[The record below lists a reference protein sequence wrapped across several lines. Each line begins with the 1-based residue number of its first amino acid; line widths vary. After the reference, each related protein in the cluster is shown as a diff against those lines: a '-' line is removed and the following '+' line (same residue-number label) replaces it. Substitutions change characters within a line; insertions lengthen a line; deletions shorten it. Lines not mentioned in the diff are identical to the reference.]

1 MWKMSMEQGH
11 MRNKNRGRRMA
22 MFAAVSLV
30 ALTTTFAMSGRAWA
44 EADIPFEITVDG
56 QQVTGSTLPPNA
68 QTAPKG
74 TLDIQ
79 VKFDGLGVNPI
90 LNVSTAPPRASYKI
104 GDTIRFLA
112 SLNYSQWVDHAEL
125 RIYEAGNRT
134 PTGMFQVMDV
144 GHDGAVEWVMPDNA
158 PKHMEYVLRVYDG
171 EGRYDETVPLPL
183 NVTSL
188 DTEAEADDAR
198 AVAPGYSDDRT
209 AVRNIDISGGAV
221 TIYGKNVP
229 EGHEVKVAGEL
240 VPVDPDGSFVVQRI
254 YPVGPQ
260 HVEVTIKQ
268 DGKGLDFSRDIDIPK
283 TEWFYVGLADFTAG
297 YRWGGKVEEA
307 RTGEFSNKAYT
318 RGHMA
323 FYLKGKIKGQY
334 ILTAAADTGEQRLK
348 SLFKGLDE
356 KDPQQ
361 FLKRIDP
368 DDYYPVYGDDSTSV
382 EDAPTKGKFYVRL
395 DRGLSHVMWGN
406 FKADITGSKLLSN
419 QRALYGA
426 SAVYRSPQPAP
437 DGGAKTKVDVYAAL
451 PGTLPQ
457 TDSFLGT
464 GGSAYFL
471 KHQDVTPGSETLSIE
486 RRNAVTGWVV
496 SRTTLKYGTDYD
508 LDYVQGVTIL
518 RTPLSSSD
526 SIGAQNYLVA
536 HYEYTPVASD
546 VHGYVVGGRAQQWVG
561 DNVRLGATAMREKT
575 GGADQKMYGADVHI
589 QKSEGT
595 YVEAEVART
604 EGPGIGTTYSPD
616 GGLTLQDNAS
626 VGTAGKKAEAYRV
639 EGHVALE
646 DLSDGA
652 LKGKMA
658 ARYEHYDKGFSSL
671 DVQAPDKKR
680 LYGAE
685 ADIKVSDTVTIKA
698 EYSDSKTGDGRAER
712 EAIGSISTAVD
723 DHITVETYADAVRK
737 VPGGTAA
744 ATTPNTA
751 GTRVNTGVKLIYA
764 WDDDEQAYVYAHG
777 TVKRTGNMQRD
788 NRVGVGEKMR
798 LSDKV
803 TAEGETS
810 YGNQGLGALFS
821 LNYEPT
827 VDDRYTIG
835 YQLDPSRD
843 TASGWPFTLV
853 GEDLGK
859 IMGSAHHRF
868 NEQWSAFGED
878 NMDLFGKR
886 RSLTQV
892 YGVTYTPDERW
903 TAEAAAEIG
912 NVFDRSIDPVTFKKN
927 PDIARK
933 AVSLAVGYKEE
944 DGIDGRIKGEARR
957 DTSEDSTRN
966 LSSYLLQASLAGQT
980 SKNWRAVANLDA
992 VFTTA
997 TSSAKK
1003 GAYVEG
1009 SLGYAY
1015 RPIDN
1020 DRVNALMK
1028 FTYLYDNPGA
1038 NQVTV
1043 DGTTSSAAQR
1053 SYIFSGDVN
1062 YDIIPQLTLGA
1073 KYGMRIG
1080 ETRER
1085 IVGARWTNSQVHLGV
1100 LRADLHLVHE
1110 LDALLEGRVL
1120 WSPTTG
1126 QRDVGAIAAIY
1137 RHMGENLKVGIGYN
1151 FGHFSDDLRDL
1162 SFNDQGVFLNVIG
1175 KF

>member
-1 MWKMSMEQGH
+1 
-11 MRNKNRGRRMA
+11 

-30 ALTTTFAMSGRAWA
+30 ALAANFAASGHAWA
-44 EADIPFEITVDG
+44 AGEIPFEITVDG
-56 QQVTGSTLPPNA
+56 QPVDGSTLPANA
-68 QTAPKG
+68 QSAPKG

-79 VKFDGLGVNPI
+79 VKFDGLGVTPT
-90 LNVSTAPPRASYKI
+90 LNVSTVPPRASYKI
-104 GDTIRFLA
+104 GDTIKFLA
-112 SLNYSQWVDHAEL
+112 SMNYAQWIDHAEL
-125 RIYEAGNRT
+125 RVYEAGNRT
-134 PTGMFQVMDV
+134 PEGMFQVMDV
-144 GHDGAVEWVMPDNA
+144 NHNGSVQWVLPDTA
-158 PKHMEYVLRVYDG
+158 PAHMEYVLRVYDR

-183 NVTSL
+183 GVSS
-188 DTEAEADDAR
+188 ADLATHDDGDR
-198 AVAPGYSDDRT
+198 AVAPGYADDRT
-209 AVRNIDISGGAV
+209 AVRNIDVSGGAV
-221 TIYGKNVP
+221 TVYGKNVP
-229 EGHEVKVAGEL
+229 EGHDVKVAGEL

-260 HVEVTIKQ
+260 HVQVSVMQ
-268 DGKGLDFSRDIDIPK
+268 DGKGLDFSRDVTIPN

-307 RTGEFSNKAYT
+307 RTGEFSNKVYD
-318 RGHMA
+318 RGHLA

-334 ILTAAADTGEQRLK
+334 ILTAAADTGEKRLK

-356 KDPQQ
+356 KDPRQ

-368 DDYYPVYGDDSTSV
+368 NDYYPVYGDDSTAI
-382 EDAPTKGKFYVRL
+382 EDAPTEGKFYVRL

-406 FKADITGSKLLSN
+406 FKADITGSKLLRN
-419 QRALYGA
+419 ERALYGA

-437 DGGAKTKVDVYAAL
+437 DGGARTKVDAYAAL

-457 TDSFLGT
+457 TDSYLGT

-471 KHQDVTPGSETLSIE
+471 KHQDVTTGSDTLSIE
-486 RRNAVTGWVV
+486 VRNAVTGWVI

-518 RTPLSSSD
+518 RKPLNSSD
-526 SIGAQNYLVA
+526 SIGTQNYLVA

-575 GGADQKMYGADVHI
+575 GGADQKMVGADVHI

-604 EGPGIGTTYSPD
+604 QGPGIGNTYSPD
-616 GGLTLQDNAS
+616 GGLTLQNTAS
-626 VGTAGKKAEAYRV
+626 AGTAGKSADAYRV

-646 DLSDGA
+646 DLSNGA
-652 LKGKMA
+652 LKGRMG

-671 DVQAPDKKR
+671 DVQATEKKR

-698 EYSDSKTGDGRAER
+698 EYSDTKTGDGRAES
-712 EAIGSISTAVD
+712 EAVGSISTAVN
-723 DHITVETYADAVRK
+723 DHVTVETYADATRK
-737 VPGGTAA
+737 IPGGSTA
-744 ATTPNTA
+744 ATTPNTSGDRINA
-751 GTRVNTGVKLIYA
+751 GVKLIYA
-764 WDDDEQAYVYAHG
+764 WDDNEQAYVYAHG
-777 TVKRTGNMQRD
+777 TAKHTGNMQRD
-788 NRVGVGEKMR
+788 DRVGVGEKLR
-798 LSDKV
+798 LAEKV

-810 YGNQGLGALFS
+810 YGTQGLGALFS

-827 VDDRYTIG
+827 VDDRYSIG

-859 IMGSAHHRF
+859 IMSSAHHRF
-868 NEQWSAFGED
+868 NDQWSAYSED

-903 TAEAAAEIG
+903 TAEAGAEIG
-912 NVFDRSIDPVTFKKN
+912 NVYDRNIDPSTLKKN

-933 AVSLAVGYKEE
+933 AVSVAVGYKET
-944 DGIDGRIKGEARR
+944 DGIDARIKGEARR
-957 DTSEDSTRN
+957 DTSQDSTRN

-980 SKNWRAVANLDA
+980 SKNWRAVANLDT
-992 VFTTA
+992 VFTSA
-997 TSSAKK
+997 TDSAKK

-1043 DGTTSSAAQR
+1043 DGTTSSPAQR

-1085 IVGARWTNSQVHLGV
+1085 TAGSRWTSSQVHLGV

-1110 LDALLEGRVL
+1110 LDALLEGRAL
-1120 WSPTTG
+1120 WSPTTHQADYG
-1126 QRDVGAIAAIY
+1126 VVAAIY
-1137 RHMGENLKVGIGYN
+1137 RQMGDNLKVGVGYN

-1162 SFNDQGVFLNVIG
+1162 SLNDHGVFLNVIG